1 MRIKI
6 RYEPEVIS
14 KRVKRNKKLKKIF
27 TIFLY
32 LLLIFTMIFSL
43 FLITLELG
51 NSNEVPSFFNNAI
64 YTVTS
69 ESMKP
74 KMSVNDI
81 IIVKRGYASNK
92 YKVGNIITFTDN
104 NRKYYYS

>member
-1 MRIKI
+1 M

-14 KRVKRNKKLKKIF
+14 KKVKNKNKLKRIF

-43 FLITLELG
+43 FLIILELG
-51 NSNEVPSFFNNAI
+51 NSDEVPSFFNNAI
-64 YTVTS
+64 YTISS

-74 KMSVNDI
+74 KLDINDI
-81 IIVKRGYASNK
+81 IVVRIGYEDTK
-92 YKVGNIITFTDN
+92 YKVGNIITFKDN

>member
-1 MRIKI
+1 
-6 RYEPEVIS
+6 
-14 KRVKRNKKLKKIF
+14 
-27 TIFLY
+27 
-32 LLLIFTMIFSL
+32 
-43 FLITLELG
+43 
-51 NSNEVPSFFNNAI
+51 
-64 YTVTS
+64 
-69 ESMKP
+69 MKP

>member
-1 MRIKI
+1 M
-6 RYEPEVIS
+6 RYEPDVIS
-14 KRVKRNKKLKKIF
+14 KKVKKNKKLKKIS

-32 LLLIFTMIFSL
+32 LLLIFAMLFSL

-64 YTVTS
+64 YTVSS

-74 KMSVNDI
+74 KMSINDI

-92 YKVGNIITFTDN
+92 YKVGNVITFKDN
-104 NRKYYYS
+104 DRKYYYT

>member
-1 MRIKI
+1 M

-14 KRVKRNKKLKKIF
+14 KKVKKKKRLKNIF

-43 FLITLELG
+43 FLIALELG
-51 NSNEVPSFFNNAI
+51 NSNEVPSFFNNAV
-64 YTVTS
+64 YTVSS

-81 IIVKRGYASNK
+81 IIVRRGYASNK
-92 YKVGNIITFTDN
+92 YKVGNIITFKDN
-104 NRKYYYS
+104 DRKYYYS